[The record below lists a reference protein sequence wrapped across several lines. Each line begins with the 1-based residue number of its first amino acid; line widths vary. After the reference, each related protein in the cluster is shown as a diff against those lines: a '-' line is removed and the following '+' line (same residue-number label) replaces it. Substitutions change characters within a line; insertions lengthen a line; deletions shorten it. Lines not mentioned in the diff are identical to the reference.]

1 MGNSHRSTS
10 EDILKTVEALKG
22 KIDDVMTNDS
32 REEEFMSQIS
42 SLKNEIMN
50 LTIVKKDL
58 EEEIKS
64 VRMSLYN
71 KTEES
76 SLLEGAL
83 SEKIDSIAKLEKE
96 ISKLSDKLKEMK
108 KNLEHK
114 SSKSSKM
121 DKENGKLKEKLKDL
135 EKEIEL
141 KVRECT
147 SFKKAVDEK
156 TAGITSSNEE
166 IEKFK
171 VQLTEMEERL
181 NLETG
186 KSVELIKKIN
196 FSEKLVFTKENDYL
210 ALKDQQLILE
220 SNLRIS
226 KRKIDDYE
234 KDNIKFV
241 EANLKV
247 KCLEDEKKDLLK
259 EIRKVSELQK
269 KVKFLEAKLKKYYNF
284 YQKQT
289 EQEPEELENSSISPN
304 LEVMDIP
311 DPKEIDA
318 ILNQISQDV
327 TKHTESIATEVS
339 VKEIP
344 LPRTEQTDLGSQKLE
359 SASFALVSG
368 PQEETFSSILND
380 KDDLEQMNTSLEE
393 EDGLLHAWKSR
404 MKQTPQFS
412 GYTNTKLKPV
422 EISKIYH
429 LENDA
434 NTQDIPTKP
443 SIRMKDADKVMSAE
457 VDDIVVI
464 SSHEFKSSGKKKHIS
479 SDSDDEDNERSRKHK
494 SKRSKKKSKKY
505 KSKTDE
511 KDRSR
516 ERKRHRSGKNSG
528 SLVKTRSRTRSRSSY
543 SRRAPKDGRKSRSR
557 SRRNTRSPSKSRS
570 RSRSKSRNN
579 IRRKVLKEG
588 RNHRS
593 RSRSR
598 ELIRNVS
605 HSPGKRSKR
614 ARSSSSS
621 KPASQNIASESPRKR
636 FQPRLKS
643 KSRSPAV
650 VKDANFALSKEISS
664 IIEKLQEAKTDNVAT
679 SPTIKDTPATKEH
692 VPLVMKDDEALLK
705 NPVACKSRTNIV
717 ANYSSEFEEISDE
730 ELTLAEDCLDEPEQ
744 TSDIQEK
751 ESTCNEIPSFG
762 LLPEKEQEVDEKIL
776 QERVGHDQGDVLN
789 NSTHIEVTQPTE
801 VQSTEASPLS
811 VFFNMNCPCC
821 GAKLTGSAAEDA
833 QHFEEGEC
841 KKKSDW
847 IKQGLPLICAYC
859 TNSGSHW
866 VAACPLLASF
876 CFTCWTWGHSMDT
889 HTEEDGEKT
898 VVRLLACYNRFRLNH
913 LANSGRSEQYKVFPS
928 NSKVDGMWRFM
939 GSMEDVDSVARKI
952 PGHMGKPVP
961 WLTHENWVRLRGLE
975 IKKES

>member
-1 MGNSHRSTS
+1 
-10 EDILKTVEALKG
+10 
-22 KIDDVMTNDS
+22 
-32 REEEFMSQIS
+32 MSQIS
-42 SLKNEIMN
+42 SLKNEIID

-58 EEEIKS
+58 EEEVKG
-64 VRMSLYN
+64 VRISLYN

-83 SEKIDSIAKLEKE
+83 SGKIDSNARLEKE

-108 KNLEHK
+108 KNLDHK
-114 SSKSSKM
+114 SSKSSKI
-121 DKENGKLKEKLKDL
+121 DKENGKLKDKLKDL
-135 EKEIEL
+135 EKEVEL
-141 KVRECT
+141 KAKDCT
-147 SFKKAVDEK
+147 NLKKALDEK
-156 TAGITSSNEE
+156 TAGISSSEEE

-186 KSVELIKKIN
+186 KSVELIKKLN
-196 FSEKLVFTKENDYL
+196 FSEKLVFTKENDFL

-220 SNLRIS
+220 SKLRIS
-226 KRKIDDYE
+226 QRKIDDFE

-284 YQKQT
+284 YKKQT
-289 EQEPEELENSSISPN
+289 EQQQPEELESTSTSPN

-311 DPKEIDA
+311 DPQEIDA

-327 TKHTESIATEVS
+327 TKHAESIAAEVS

-344 LPRTEQTDLGSQKLE
+344 LPRTEQTDSGTQMLV
-359 SASFALVSG
+359 SADSPLVSG
-368 PQEETFSSILND
+368 PHEQIFSSIPND
-380 KDDLEQMNTSLEE
+380 KDDLDQSNTSLEE

-412 GYTNTKLKPV
+412 GYPRSNLKQV
-422 EISKIYH
+422 DISKFSP
-429 LENDA
+429 LENDTKA
-434 NTQDIPTKP
+434 QDIPTKP
-443 SIRMKDADKVMSAE
+443 STEMKDTEKVMSAE

-464 SSHEFKSSGKKKHIS
+464 SSHEFKSSGKKKQIS
-479 SDSDDEDNERSRKHK
+479 SDSDDDDNDRSRKHK

-505 KSKTDE
+505 KSKTEE

-528 SLVKTRSRTRSRSSY
+528 SLVKTRSRTRSRSRN
-543 SRRAPKDGRKSRSR
+543 SRRTPKEGRKSRSR

-579 IRRKVLKEG
+579 ARRKVHKEG
-588 RNHRS
+588 RKQRS
-593 RSRSR
+593 RSRSTSVHFR
-598 ELIRNVS
+598 EQRRNVS
-605 HSPGKRSKR
+605 HSPGRRSKR

-621 KPASQNIASESPRKR
+621 KPAPQNITSESPRKR

-643 KSRSPAV
+643 KSKSPAV

-664 IIEKLQEAKTDNVAT
+664 IIEKLQEAKTDNVDT
-679 SPTIKDTPATKEH
+679 NPTMKDTHVTKEH
-692 VPLVMKDDEALLK
+692 DTLVMKANEALPK
-705 NPVACKSRTNIV
+705 NPSTCKPLTNIV
-717 ANYSSEFEEISDE
+717 ANYSSDFEEISDE
-730 ELTLAEDCLDEPEQ
+730 ELTLAEDCLDDPEQ
-744 TSDIQEK
+744 TSDSKEK
-751 ESTCNEIPSFG
+751 ESIGNEIPSFG
-762 LLPEKEQEVDEKIL
+762 LLPEKDEKVDEKML
-776 QERVGHDQGDVLN
+776 QESVDQGDVLN
-789 NSTHIEVTQPTE
+789 SGTPIGETQPTE
-801 VQSTEASPLS
+801 VKLTEVSPLS
-811 VFFNMNCPCC
+811 VFFNLNCSCC
-821 GAKLTGSAAEDA
+821 GAKLTGSASEDA

-847 IKQGLPLICAYC
+847 LKQGLPLICAYC
-859 TNSGSHW
+859 TKSGSHW

-889 HTEEDGEKT
+889 HTEEEGEKT

-928 NSKVDGMWRFM
+928 NSKVDGVWRFM
-939 GSMEDVDSVARKI
+939 GSMEEVDSVARKI
-952 PGHMGKPVP
+952 PGHMGKPVS